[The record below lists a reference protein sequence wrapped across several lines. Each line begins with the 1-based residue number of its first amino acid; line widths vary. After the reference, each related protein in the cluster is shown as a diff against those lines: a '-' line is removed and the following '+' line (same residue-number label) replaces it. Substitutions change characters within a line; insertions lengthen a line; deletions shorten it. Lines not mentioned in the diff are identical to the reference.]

1 MNYLTITYSHKFNAS
16 IPSIA
21 NRRYVHTYRRILWN
35 KILNTSILFILFLG
49 IPNHSS
55 ALENCELNNHTNK
68 KPTSFCLNIETSF
81 DRLQDPIPEMNE
93 VTIPLKR
100 SGHLFMIDAKI
111 DGVEGN
117 LLFDTGASAVT
128 LNINYFR
135 NHLHSKDIA
144 GSGISGSVAE
154 SGEIM
159 VDTLNVDCLRFTK
172 QRVSTASLSHLENT
186 RKIKILGL
194 FGLSLLKNFEIVF
207 MPSMNQ
213 LKLIKID
220 SKGNRLNN
228 QNEPTEKSIDIDFKN
243 NIVYL
248 EGKINGRRLNF
259 CFDTGA
265 ECNVLD
271 NNLSKSVLSMV
282 TIKKRS
288 TLKGAGDQTVEI
300 LSGELNNIIIGNK
313 DQNNQKVILTSLSK
327 MSEAYGVSIDGMLG
341 YDFFYDKIITINLRK
356 ETFSYIQVITE

>member
-1 MNYLTITYSHKFNAS
+1 MDGITIADISLSKIKILRS
-16 IPSIA
+16 
-21 NRRYVHTYRRILWN
+21 RKRILLQIQRRTLVN
-35 KILNTSILFILFLG
+35 RFSVVSLLFLTFLCLPK
-49 IPNHSS
+49 ISS
-55 ALENCELNNHTNK
+55 ALENKRNSHTECN
-68 KPTSFCLNIETSF
+68 PNSLSLTDETTF

-100 SGHLFMIDAKI
+100 TGHLFIIDAKI

-117 LLFDTGASAVT
+117 LIFDTGASSVT

-135 NHLHSKDIA
+135 NYLHTKEIV
-144 GSGISGSVAE
+144 GSGIGGTVSE
-154 SGEIM
+154 SGQIT

-172 QRVSTASLSHLENT
+172 QRVSTANLSHLENSK
-186 RKIKILGL
+186 KIKILGL

-207 MPSMNQ
+207 MPGMNQ
-213 LKLIKID
+213 LKLIKLD
-220 SKGNRLNN
+220 SKGNRLYNTT
-228 QNEPTEKSIDIDFKN
+228 ESTEKSIDIDFKN

-248 EGKINGRRLNF
+248 EGRINGRRLNF

-271 NNLSKSVLSMV
+271 NNLSKSVLTMV

-300 LSGELNNIIIGNK
+300 LSGELNNLTIGNK

>member
-1 MNYLTITYSHKFNAS
+1 MFPLYKKPIEKTQQMDQLTLHTKSSNRKRIRLYLSF
-16 IPSIA
+16 
-21 NRRYVHTYRRILWN
+21 
-35 KILNTSILFILFLG
+35 LFILGLG
-49 IPNHSS
+49 GGVFAKILPENNPNNTIEISN
-55 ALENCELNNHTNK
+55 LL
-68 KPTSFCLNIETSF
+68 IETNL
-81 DRLQDPIPEMNE
+81 DRLQDPIPEINE

-100 SGHLFMIDAKI
+100 AGQLFLIDAKI

-135 NHLHSKDIA
+135 NHLHTKEITGA
-144 GSGISGSVAE
+144 GINGAVSE
-154 SGEIM
+154 SGEIT

-172 QRVSTASLSHLENT
+172 QHVSTANLGHLENS
-186 RKIKILGL
+186 RKVKILGL
-194 FGLSLLKNFEIVF
+194 FGFSLLRNFEIVF
-207 MPSMNQ
+207 MPAMNQ
-213 LKLIKID
+213 LKLIKLD

-228 QNEPTEKSIDIDFKN
+228 EPEETETKIDIDFKN

-271 NNLSKSVLSMV
+271 NNLSKSILSMV
-282 TIKKRS
+282 NIKKRS
-288 TLKGAGDQTVEI
+288 SLKGAGNRTVEI
-300 LSGELNNIIIGNK
+300 LTGDLSELIIGDLK
-313 DQNNQKVILTSLSK
+313 HTDIKVLLKNLSP

-341 YDFFYDKIITINLRK
+341 YDFFIDKIITINLRK
-356 ETFSYIQVITE
+356 ETFSFSQTSKE